1 MALSARVVLVY
12 RRSEY
17 SELLARHATY
27 GQAEFFLRSRGRSI
41 DDVFARH
48 TALEA
53 TLHAVSTSLPD
64 DLRKIQLE
72 RSDLDRYQFAPED
85 ILVVVG
91 QDGLV
96 ANVAKYL
103 DGQPVIGLNPE
114 PDRNPGVLV
123 PHRPETAK
131 QLVLAVA
138 AQRASVEHRAMVR
151 ATLDD
156 GQSLDA
162 LNDLYIGDKGHQSS
176 RYSIAV
182 ASGAVERQSSSGI
195 IVGTGTG
202 STGWSSS
209 IASDRGLWN
218 ELPPATSRVL
228 AWFVRE
234 AWPSPATGT
243 TLTTGTLADGESLV
257 LTIESDSLVV
267 FGDGMDRDRLE
278 GSWGQQLAIG
288 VSARSLALV
297 VGS

>member
-1 MALSARVVLVY
+1 MALAARVVLVY

-17 SELLARHATY
+17 SELVARHATY

-53 TLHAVSTSLPD
+53 SLHAVSTALPD
-64 DLRKIQLE
+64 DLRRIQLE

-114 PDRNPGVLV
+114 PDRNPGILV
-123 PHRPETAK
+123 PHRPDSATA
-131 QLVLAVA
+131 LVLATA
-138 AQRASVEHRAMVR
+138 ARRATVESRAMVR
-151 ATLDD
+151 ASLDD

-182 ASGAVERQSSSGI
+182 PDGSAERQSSSGI

-202 STGWSSS
+202 STGWSRS
-209 IASDRGLWN
+209 IANDRELWS

-243 TLTTGTLADGESLV
+243 TLTTGTLADGQSLV

-267 FGDGMDRDRLE
+267 FGDGIDRDYLE
-278 GSWGQQLAIG
+278 ASWGQQLHIG
-288 VSARSLALV
+288 ASSRTLNLV
-297 VGS
+297 VGA